1 MKVPVSWLSEL
12 VKVDA
17 DLEGLADRLTFAG
30 LEVEAIETVGSD
42 FAGVVAGRVS
52 AVEPHPNADKLRL
65 CTVEFGEVE
74 PMRVVCGAPNVA
86 VGGVY
91 PFAPVGTTLPGG
103 FTLKKAKIRG
113 EVSMGMLC
121 AKDELGLGEDHSGLL
136 ALDAEVV
143 AGTPFVEVWG
153 APETVIELEI
163 TPNRPDCL
171 SMVGVAR
178 EMGVLSGEALQLPEV
193 ELAAGEPSALQVAVE
208 EGALCPRYTVR
219 VIGGVKVGP
228 SPDWMAA
235 RLEAVGIRPINNVVD
250 ITNYVMLET
259 GHPLH
264 AFDARSL
271 AGDTMSVRRA
281 RSGEMLVTLD
291 GTERKL
297 AEDML
302 VIADGEKATALA
314 GVMGG
319 ANSEIKDDTVAVVLE
334 AACFEAAAIRST
346 AKRLGLHTDSSYRFQ
361 RGVCAESVAAASD
374 RAAALMLALA
384 GATSC
389 SALVDAYAEPWAAV
403 EVAVEWERIARRI
416 GAPIS
421 VEEMRSILGSLE
433 MEIREDDGARA
444 VVVPPPFR
452 MDVMREIDV
461 VEEVARIYGMDRIPE
476 RSPVAQLV
484 EGTSDG
490 RTRAVG
496 ALRDRLQGLGVSE
509 ILNYTLVSDGL
520 LDRFDAE
527 NRGSRE
533 ALPHPISEDQ
543 SVLRTS
549 LVPQL
554 VESMGRNQARQIEEV
569 CFYELGRVF
578 NRGADALVQ
587 EERISIGLMGPV
599 GRDRLAKRAPVEPE
613 EAFVWLKGLVEQLLA
628 EQGLRA
634 VGFVAA
640 DVAPFEAGQALQVLN
655 GDVRV
660 GWMGLVRSE
669 VREAYRLGGPVA
681 VAELSLEALLAEAER
696 IDPAEEIPVYPSM
709 GRDLAL
715 VVDAGVT
722 HEAVMEWVAKAKPK
736 DLERVELFDVYTGK
750 GMEKGKKSL
759 AYHFVYRSSKQTLT
773 DKKVNKAHQQV
784 MELLCRELSAT
795 IRN

>member
-65 CTVEFGEVE
+65 CTVEFGEAE
-74 PMRVVCGAPNVA
+74 PMRVVCGAPNVS

-136 ALDAEVV
+136 ELDGEA
-143 AGTPFVEVWG
+143 APGTPFVELWG

-178 EMGVLSGEALQLPEV
+178 EMAVLSGEALRLPEV
-193 ELAAGEPSALQVAVE
+193 ALSVGASSALQVAVE
-208 EGALCPRYTVR
+208 DTVLCPRYTVR
-219 VIGGVKVGP
+219 VIEGVKVGP
-228 SPDWMAA
+228 SPEWMQA

-250 ITNYVMLET
+250 ITNYVMLEM

-271 AGDTMSVRRA
+271 AGNTMEVRRA
-281 RSGEMLVTLD
+281 QRGEKFVTLD
-291 GTERKL
+291 GVEREL

-319 ANSEIKDDTVAVVLE
+319 ANSEIVADTVDVVLE
-334 AACFEAAAIRST
+334 AACFESASIRST

-361 RGVCAESVAAASD
+361 RGVCVESVAAASD
-374 RAAALMLALA
+374 RAAALMVELA
-384 GATSC
+384 GAERC
-389 SALVDAYAEPWAAV
+389 SALVDAYAEPWRAV
-403 EVAVEWERIARRI
+403 EVAVEWGRIARRI
-416 GAPIS
+416 GAPVA
-421 VEEMRSILGSLE
+421 VEEMRAILGSLE
-433 MEIREDDGARA
+433 MEIREDDGERA
-444 VVVPPPFR
+444 VVVPPAFR
-452 MDVMREIDV
+452 MDVTREIDV

-490 RTRAVG
+490 RTRAVDE
-496 ALRDRLQGLGVSE
+496 LRGRLQGLGVSE

-520 LDRFDAE
+520 LDRFDEE
-527 NRGSRE
+527 NRRARE

-549 LVPQL
+549 LIPQL
-554 VESMGRNQARQIEEV
+554 VESMGRNQARQIDEV

-578 NRGADALVQ
+578 NRKGDVLVQ
-587 EERISIGLMGPV
+587 EERVSIGLMGPV
-599 GRDRLAKRAPVEPE
+599 GRSPLAKRAPVEPE
-613 EAFVWLKGLVEQLLA
+613 EAFVWLKGLVEQLLEA
-628 EQGLRA
+628 QGLRA
-634 VGFVAA
+634 VSFVVA
-640 DVAPFEAGQALQVLN
+640 DAAPFEAGQVLWVMN
-655 GDVRV
+655 GDVMV
-660 GWMGLVRSE
+660 GELGLVRSE
-669 VREAYRLGGPVA
+669 IREEYRLGGPVA
-681 VAELSLEALLAEAER
+681 VAELSLDGLLAEAER
-696 IDPAEEIPVYPSM
+696 IDSAQEIPVYPSM

-715 VVDAGVT
+715 VVDLDVT
-722 HEAVMEWVAKAKPK
+722 HEAVIAWVAKAKPK
-736 DLERVELFDVYTGK
+736 DLERVELFDIYTGK

-759 AYHFVYRSSKQTLT
+759 AYHFVYRSPTQTLT
-773 DKKVNKAHQQV
+773 DKKVNKVHQQL
-784 MELLCRELSAT
+784 MDLLCRELPAT